1 MMMILSTL
9 YIVMSFNKWNRKRMI
24 RTYDDDDYRALV
36 SSVKR
41 QKESEGQSARLF
53 EEVA

>member
-24 RTYDDDDYRALV
+24 RTYDDDYRWAS

-53 EEVA
+53 EVA

>member
-24 RTYDDDDYRALV
+24 RTYDDDDYRV
-36 SSVKR
+36 SSSVKR
-41 QKESEGQSARLF
+41 QKESEGQSAARLF
-53 EEVA
+53 EVA